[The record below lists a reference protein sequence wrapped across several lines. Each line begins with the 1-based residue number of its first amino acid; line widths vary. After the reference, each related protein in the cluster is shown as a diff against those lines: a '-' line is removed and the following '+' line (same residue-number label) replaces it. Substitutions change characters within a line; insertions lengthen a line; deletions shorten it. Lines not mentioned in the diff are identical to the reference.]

1 VVRTSPPASIII
13 DGRYSATL
21 GCGVP
26 IDDTGLFGPAS
37 RVETAN
43 LLSSL
48 QWYCEGNLPNL
59 PASPPRLEGS
69 ASSPPDEAPLP
80 PLSTGGVGPFVDL
93 PLSSTSVL
101 STDIVPPAGSSR
113 SSGNIRRPG
122 VYIGAAPE
130 AHYRAQEQAQ
140 EHAPE
145 VAPRRGLRNAV
156 VVVALL
162 YPAGQLRFLMASRSN
177 TAHGDGP
184 VWVPGGKFE
193 EEWDTEEVDTA

>member
-1 VVRTSPPASIII
+1 MVRTSPPASIII

-37 RVETAN
+37 RMETAN

-59 PASPPRLEGS
+59 PASPPRLESS
-69 ASSPPDEAPLP
+69 ASSSFDEAPLP
-80 PLSTGGVGPFVDL
+80 PLSTGGVGPLVGL
-93 PLSSTSVL
+93 PLSGTSVL
-101 STDIVPPAGSSR
+101 STDVVPPL
-113 SSGNIRRPG
+113 
-122 VYIGAAPE
+122 
-130 AHYRAQEQAQ
+130 
-140 EHAPE
+140 E

-162 YPAGQLRFLMASRSN
+162 YPAG
-177 TAHGDGP
+177 
-184 VWVPGGKFE
+184 
-193 EEWDTEEVDTA
+193 